1 MPVTNLN
8 FQADDDKE
16 YNDQGHLLFRC
27 KQSRVIEVEGVGSAV
42 EAASVDPHLLK
53 SVIY

>member
-8 FQADDDKE
+8 FQADDDE
-16 YNDQGHLLFRC
+16 EDSDGHLLFRC
-27 KQSRVIEVEGVGSAV
+27 KQSWVIEVEGVGSAV